1 MCFNRIQLLNN
12 DRCFKSERQGERKK
26 TTKLLRVKSVYS
38 CLHVM
43 ATQWGV
49 GPVAQGPQHG
59 KKHISIERMSCS
71 AGVIAPQSRNL
82 WPLTSAKVCIYWDTD
97 LCCSAPRSRRRRLG
111 MNKEGE
117 KKLWLLWLN
126 HLSRS
131 ISRERLR
138 SPDVQ
143 ENGTGGRVIRSQSI
157 TFWQNWKAN
166 HIWQRSKAS
175 PSHFF
180 ESFLLARPL

>member
-1 MCFNRIQLLNN
+1 
-12 DRCFKSERQGERKK
+12 
-26 TTKLLRVKSVYS
+26 
-38 CLHVM
+38 M

-111 MNKEGE
+111 MNKEGGKALAAVIKSSVPINIQRKAE
-117 KKLWLLWLN
+117 ESRCAGERHRWLCDKITIHHILTKLKGKS
-126 HLSRS
+126 HLSAIKS
-131 ISRERLR
+131 ISKWFVWIV
-138 SPDVQ
+138 SS
-143 ENGTGGRVIRSQSI
+143 GTATLACDTELTRNNR
-157 TFWQNWKAN
+157 F
-166 HIWQRSKAS
+166 
-175 PSHFF
+175 SH
-180 ESFLLARPL
+180 LNT